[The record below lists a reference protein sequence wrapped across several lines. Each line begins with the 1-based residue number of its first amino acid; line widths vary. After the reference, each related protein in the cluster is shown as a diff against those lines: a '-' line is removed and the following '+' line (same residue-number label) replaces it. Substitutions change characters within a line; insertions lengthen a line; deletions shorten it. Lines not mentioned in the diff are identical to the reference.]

1 MNKDKKFLLP
11 LLVLC
16 LVFCV
21 AILAA
26 CNGNTETVVPGKDA
40 AGEDNNLPEEE
51 TVFYT
56 VTVDDSINVS
66 STKYK
71 KGDSVTV
78 TAPEVKNKNFSAWY
92 CEGEKITT
100 EKTYT
105 FSVEKDASLRA
116 VFSDEYT
123 VYLDAREGK
132 VELNKVTVSD
142 NADYL
147 LPTAAREH
155 YYFKGWK
162 WDNRLVTDEKGKSL
176 APFDFGRDVTLTAEY
191 EEKPRYKVSV
201 NNGETGFVEEIRYKD
216 ERVELTRKDL
226 SADGKKLVGWY
237 KIAKDG
243 TETLVTKE
251 ETFSFTVSENVKY
264 EARYAVSYRII
275 VFTASGV
282 DVKDYADGETVTVTF
297 GKLPEGKVFVKWVD
311 ANDETVT
318 LSTEK
323 TFTFTATK
331 SMTIKAVLKDAD

>member
-1 MNKDKKFLLP
+1 MKKERKFLLP

-21 AILAA
+21 AMLAA
-26 CNGNTETVVPGKDA
+26 CNGNTDTVVPGKDDT
-40 AGEDNNLPEEE
+40 EDDNNLPDEE

-56 VTVDDSINVS
+56 IIVDDSINVTS
-66 STKYK
+66 AKYK
-71 KGDSVTV
+71 KGGSVTV
-78 TAPEVKNKNFSAWY
+78 TAPDVKNKAFSAWY
-92 CEGEKITT
+92 YEGEKVTT

-116 VFSDEYT
+116 VFLDAYT
-123 VYLDAREGK
+123 VYLDARDGET
-132 VELNKVTVSD
+132 ELNKVTVLD
-142 NADYL
+142 NADFV
-147 LPTAAREH
+147 LPTAARKN

-162 WDNRLVTDEKGKSL
+162 WENRLVTDEKGKSL

-191 EEKPRYKVSV
+191 EEKPRYTVSV
-201 NNGETGFVEEIRYKD
+201 NNGEAGFADEIMYKD
-216 ERVELTRKDL
+216 EKVELTRKDL

-251 ETFSFTVSENVKY
+251 DTFSFSVSEDVKY
-264 EARYAVSYRII
+264 EARYAVSYQII

-282 DVKDYADGETVTVTF
+282 EVKEYADGETVTVTL
-297 GKLPEGKVFVKWVD
+297 GKLPAGKTFVKWVD

-318 LSTEK
+318 LSTET

-331 SMTIKAVLKDAD
+331 SMTIKAVLKDAE